1 MMRDGDSARKQAA
14 ECMKLAVKASCEER
28 SDILR
33 AMARSWTT
41 LANQMDR
48 LESNKVLQRY
58 KAQPTP
64 ESSIG
69 INGSSLRRRR
79 RCAVPPR

>member
-1 MMRDGDSARKQAA
+1 MLGDGDSARKQAA

-48 LESNKVLQRY
+48 LESNRVWQKY
-58 KAQPTP
+58 NAQP
-64 ESSIG
+64 ESKSSNG
-69 INGSSLRRRR
+69 TNGSALKR
-79 RCAVPPR
+79 

>member
-1 MMRDGDSARKQAA
+1 
-14 ECMKLAVKASCEER
+14 MKLAVKASCDER

-48 LESNKVLQRY
+48 LESNRILQKYRQAESKFSNVT
-58 KAQPTP
+58 KASP
-64 ESSIG
+64 
-69 INGSSLRRRR
+69 LKR
-79 RCAVPPR
+79 

>member
-1 MMRDGDSARKQAA
+1 MVGDGDSARQQAA
-14 ECMKLAVKASCEER
+14 ECMRLAGKASCEER

-48 LESNKVLQRY
+48 LKTNRVLQKYR
-58 KAQPTP
+58 AQPKTKA
-64 ESSIG
+64 SNG
-69 INGSSLRRRR
+69 TGGSSLKS
-79 RCAVPPR
+79 

>member
-1 MMRDGDSARKQAA
+1 MMLGDGDSARQQAA

-48 LESNKVLQRY
+48 LESNRILQKYR
-58 KAQPTP
+58 AQP
-64 ESSIG
+64 SS
-69 INGSSLRRRR
+69 NGTDRSSLKR
-79 RCAVPPR
+79 